1 MKIKLS
7 FFLLLT
13 FFSSLISA
21 AELINLSN
29 KELIELQ
36 KNQNALIVD
45 IRTEGEW
52 SSTGTIPN
60 SHKLQFF
67 SPRGKYDTKKWLADL
82 NKIKTSEDQAIILVC
97 RSGGRS
103 GKLGNMLTKQL
114 GLDNIHHLSNGMM
127 SWIRAGNETNTKCPT
142 QFACK

>member
-29 KELIELQ
+29 KDLIDLQ

-52 SSTGTIPN
+52 VSTGTIPN

-67 SPRGKYDTKKWLADL
+67 SPRGKYDAEKWLADL
-82 NKIKTSEDQAIILVC
+82 NKLKGSKDQAIILVC
-97 RSGGRS
+97 RSGSRS
-103 GKLGNMLTKQL
+103 RTLGNMLAKQL
-114 GLDNIHHLSNGMM
+114 GMENVHHLSNGIMP
-127 SWIRAGNETNTKCPT
+127 WIRAGNEINKKCPT